1 MNDSSRAID
10 DGACRALWSAV
21 LIQAIRDLDGKYQNE
36 RFQARQYVFFDADRG
51 PGSFDWV
58 CYMLDL
64 NPEALRTI
72 VMSKHGRSR
81 IKDKNRN
88 RGRSMLKVCESEAA
102 KLGQSREALAIGIC
116 ATAIRAKGK

>member
-1 MNDSSRAID
+1 MSGPSRAID

-21 LIQAIRDLDGKYQNE
+21 LIQAIRDLDGKYQSE
-36 RFQARQYVFFDADRG
+36 RTLARQYVFFEADRG

-72 VMSKHGRSR
+72 VMSKNGRSR

-88 RGRSMLKVCESEAA
+88 RGRSML
-102 KLGQSREALAIGIC
+102 RALTQEVAC
-116 ATAIRAKGK
+116 DA